1 MDALVTMLSSHLS
14 QKQVSSQP
22 PEVIKDVLGIT
33 GVNDQPSPPLVEIFY
48 HYPHG
53 DLAVYVHSVAMLSDH
68 KGIMLLIDSRWKGS
82 MQYVPSPSLK
92 NEDGTMQMTP
102 VTVASIGISRI
113 NVVVTPVRGKLGVLD
128 FYCLYFMP
136 TNNDAPTSTSS
147 INPSGYDTSRGG
159 KNVMELL
166 QAAGSSNPQE
176 LKHP

>member
-92 NEDGTMQMTP
+92 NEDGTMQVTP

-136 TNNDAPTSTSS
+136 TNNDALASPSS
-147 INPSGYDTSRGG
+147 INPSGHDTSRGG

-166 QAAGSSNPQE
+166 RAAGSSNPQE
-176 LKHP
+176 LKLP